1 MVPPQAAGSSA
12 PQACPLVE
20 ASPGDRRFGNYIDT
34 ASLPRVTE
42 REKRWQNRIA
52 SRQRGTQS
60 EGPAGPLMWVTGSLV
75 ARLTRCGRSIVIQRD
90 RRRGSVETMISSTSS
105 RLASLRIAST
115 RSGINDL
122 AVSLRAGLAKPGQ
135 LLLQPPLG
143 QGPGDLVGAWDPP
156 PHRARRWPTDRRPRS
171 GSQELP
177 DRSGQGPAFMDSAIF
192 ETSCS
197 PPRVWLATMR

>member
-1 MVPPQAAGSSA
+1 M
-12 PQACPLVE
+12 
-20 ASPGDRRFGNYIDT
+20 
-34 ASLPRVTE
+34 TE
-42 REKRWQNRIA
+42 REKRWQNRLA

-143 QGPGDLVGAWDPP
+143 QGPGDLVGAWDHPP
-156 PHRARRWPTDRRPRS
+156 IEPAAGPPIGGLGLGHRSYQIEAA
-171 GSQELP
+171 
-177 DRSGQGPAFMDSAIF
+177 GPGVHGFGD
-192 ETSCS
+192 
-197 PPRVWLATMR
+197 L